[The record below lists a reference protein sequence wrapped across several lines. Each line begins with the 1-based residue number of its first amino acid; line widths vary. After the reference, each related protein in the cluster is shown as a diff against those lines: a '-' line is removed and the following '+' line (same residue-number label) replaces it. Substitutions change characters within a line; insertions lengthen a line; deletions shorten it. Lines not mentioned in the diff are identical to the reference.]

1 MSVTERRQGREGLSV
16 QMLVVAA
23 VASAAAAIVTSTFW
37 RGGTIV
43 TAAMTPVIVA
53 IVKELLARPLD
64 SEVVRRPVA
73 RVRSVAPPTVAVRR
87 FERPRE
93 ARMPVEA
100 GRARRDVPHGGA
112 RATHPAR
119 PRAATAPVTETPDSP
134 TPGPIKTYGRRR
146 LRLGAAIA
154 TGVVAFVVA
163 LVALT
168 VPELI
173 FGGSVAGKGDT
184 TLFGG
189 RTEKTTTSPTQTSTT
204 QTSTSSTTTSPQG
217 QTHTSTT
224 PSQTSPSEQSPPKAQ
239 QPPSTQQAPGGGSSP
254 SPSSPS
260 GGAAPPK

>member
-1 MSVTERRQGREGLSV
+1 V
-16 QMLVVAA
+16 
-23 VASAAAAIVTSTFW
+23 
-37 RGGTIV
+37 
-43 TAAMTPVIVA
+43 
-53 IVKELLARPLD
+53 
-64 SEVVRRPVA
+64 
-73 RVRSVAPPTVAVRR
+73 PPA
-87 FERPRE
+87 
-93 ARMPVEA
+93 
-100 GRARRDVPHGGA
+100 GA
-112 RATHPAR
+112 RATPPAR
-119 PRAATAPVTETPDSP
+119 PRPTSEPVTEPPDAS

-146 LRLGAAIA
+146 RLRLVVAIA
-154 TGVVAFVVA
+154 TGVAAFVVA

-204 QTSTSSTTTSPQG
+204 QTSTSPTTTSPQG

-224 PSQTSPSEQSPPKAQ
+224 PSQTSPSEQSPPRAQ
-239 QPPSTQQAPGGGSSP
+239 QPPPNQAAPGGGSSP